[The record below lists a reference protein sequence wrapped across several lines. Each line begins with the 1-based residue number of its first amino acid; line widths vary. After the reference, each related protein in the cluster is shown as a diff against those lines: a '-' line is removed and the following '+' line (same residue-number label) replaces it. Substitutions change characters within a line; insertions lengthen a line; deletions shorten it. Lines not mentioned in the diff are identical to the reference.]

1 MIRRNLAL
9 QAVDVNQETGDLEMF
24 ERQGKAA

>member
-9 QAVDVNQETGDLEMF
+9 QAVDVNQETGDLEML
-24 ERQGKAA
+24 ERQRQEA